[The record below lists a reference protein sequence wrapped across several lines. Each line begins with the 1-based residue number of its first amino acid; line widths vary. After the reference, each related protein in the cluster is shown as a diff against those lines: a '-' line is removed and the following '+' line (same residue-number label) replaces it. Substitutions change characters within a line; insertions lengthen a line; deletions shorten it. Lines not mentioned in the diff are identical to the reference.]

1 MAHYETARRF
11 FEDKHLKNNSVEAAR
26 RCNTYE
32 EYLLPV
38 LDTSLPN
45 TPPTC
50 SLVIEVITNFILFST
65 LQIYDVHA
73 VYFALNLSLHPAN
86 KYIGIF
92 VHYSPIQ

>member
-11 FEDKHLKNNSVEAAR
+11 FFEDKRLKNNRVEAAR

-50 SLVIEVITNFILFST
+50 LRVIQVTT
-65 LQIYDVHA
+65 K
-73 VYFALNLSLHPAN
+73 YFFFPL
-86 KYIGIF
+86 IF
-92 VHYSPIQ
+92 LLCFLLCMFADL